1 MTDSIKK
8 FLSAVKNRRTQKG
21 DAIFN
26 RVFSFFPLS
35 SSHYSQ
41 KIGWGLA
48 MTQKKGHHLLKSTAP
63 HKPKIT

>member
-1 MTDSIKK
+1 MRIIIAWNEAIFEPADCFTSLLMTDSIKK

-35 SSHYSQ
+35 SSHCAQ
-41 KIGWGLA
+41 LKIG
-48 MTQKKGHHLLKSTAP
+48 
-63 HKPKIT
+63 